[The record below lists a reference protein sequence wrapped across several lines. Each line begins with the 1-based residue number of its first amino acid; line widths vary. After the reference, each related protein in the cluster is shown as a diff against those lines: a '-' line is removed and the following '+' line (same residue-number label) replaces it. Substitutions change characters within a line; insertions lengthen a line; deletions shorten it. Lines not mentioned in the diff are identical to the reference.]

1 MTTLSISQI
10 EEASNLVTKQLIQ
23 EIDSDNWIVNSASG
37 TGIYAVTR
45 ADSIHAYDLYC
56 KCKGWQFKKGEKDC
70 KHCEAVRIYQK
81 GNSKIYQKNS
91 RSIYQQANVNQ
102 NKKGY
107 NENEADYHKAKK
119 KAEIQAWIK
128 KTKKEILN
136 GKS

>member
-23 EIDSDNWIVNSASG
+23 EIDSDNWSVHSASG

-81 GNSKIYQKNS
+81 NT
-91 RSIYQQANVNQ
+91 NVNQ